1 MQSKS
6 LEVFQDTIALR
17 HAKILSTNRHGTAH
31 SQPPA
36 TADPRKGA
44 KVKGKIAGRVL
55 TEIEK
60 LPNSEVG
67 NGNK

>member
-1 MQSKS
+1 MHFGMQRFS
-6 LEVFQDTIALR
+6 ALTATAP
-17 HAKILSTNRHGTAH
+17 HTTN
-31 SQPPA
+31 QPPA

-60 LPNSEVG
+60 LPNSEEG